1 MWTKIYLFLKKFN
14 GSQLVA
20 KFVIMIR
27 TFKYRMYPTK
37 TQAAFIDN
45 RLNLCRWLH
54 NTAIEHRIIS
64 FKAGKSTSYKEQA
77 NQLPE
82 IKDAYP
88 EFKAI
93 HSQVLQDVLKR
104 VDKSFKAFFRR
115 CKFGEKPGFPRFK
128 GKDRFHSITYPQSG
142 FVMNGSRIYL
152 SSIGKVKLRVH
163 RDMIAGAKIKTCTVK
178 KNGNHWYCSLTFETS
193 KISVPKKIVSSAI
206 GIDLGLENF
215 ATLSNGETIGNPRHL
230 RKSEDRL
237 KEIQS
242 EYSIRKTKTTKQKL
256 IKLHRKIANQRTD
269 FLHKESTKLI
279 NSFDMVAYEDLNIKA
294 MVNGRYSKG
303 IHDAGWGK
311 FIAMIEY
318 KAESAST
325 YAIPVNPYH
334 TSQICSGCG
343 TLVKKEIH
351 QRFHNCPI
359 CSLSI
364 HRDLNAAINILKSGT
379 DSLLKMLRQLAAG

>member
-1 MWTKIYLFLKKFN
+1 
-14 GSQLVA
+14 
-20 KFVIMIR
+20 
-27 TFKYRMYPTK
+27 
-37 TQAAFIDN
+37 
-45 RLNLCRWLH
+45 
-54 NTAIEHRIIS
+54 
-64 FKAGKSTSYKEQA
+64 
-77 NQLPE
+77 
-82 IKDAYP
+82 
-88 EFKAI
+88 
-93 HSQVLQDVLKR
+93 
-104 VDKSFKAFFRR
+104 
-115 CKFGEKPGFPRFK
+115 
-128 GKDRFHSITYPQSG
+128 
-142 FVMNGSRIYL
+142 MNGSRIYL

-178 KNGNHWYCSLTFETS
+178 KNGKHWYCSLTFETS
-193 KISVPKKIVSSAI
+193 KMSVPKKIVSSAI

-215 ATLSNGETIGNPRHL
+215 ATLSNGETIDNPRHL

-279 NSFDMVAYEDLNIKA
+279 NSFDMVAYEDLNIKG
-294 MVNGRYSKG
+294 MVNGRFSKG

-318 KAESAST
+318 KAESAGT
-325 YAIPVNPYH
+325 YAISVNPYH